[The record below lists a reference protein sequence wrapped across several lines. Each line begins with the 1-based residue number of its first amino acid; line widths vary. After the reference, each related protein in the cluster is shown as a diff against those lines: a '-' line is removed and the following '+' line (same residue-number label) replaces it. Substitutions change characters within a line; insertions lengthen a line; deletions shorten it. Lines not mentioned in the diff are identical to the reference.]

1 MATSITFPV
10 LGSINVGVSTA
21 FNSQLFSANTIYNR
35 FTYTATSDGASQIY
49 PRLDMI
55 SGLREWVGDR
65 VVKSLSQT
73 SFTIDNK
80 TFEETIGIRREDIE
94 DDRYGILTPAAE
106 MLGQNAAR
114 FPDLL
119 IARLMITGNAVST
132 YDGQNFFDAA
142 HPNPNADGLTAGT
155 VANYVAGSNAPWFLF
170 DTTRVLRPF
179 IYQTRRPFQVIPKF
193 SMTDPQVFWNKE
205 FEWGVDGRCNAG
217 FGLWQLA
224 YMSKAALTH
233 DNVVAA
239 RAAMASIRRPD
250 GAPMGIM
257 PNLLVTGSANF
268 PTAKALAVNDYQ
280 PGAATLL
287 PNLLKGMF
295 EPVENPWLN

>member
-1 MATSITFPV
+1 MATSISFPV

-21 FNSQLFSANTIYNR
+21 FNSQLWAAGTVWDK
-35 FTYTATSDGASQIY
+35 FTYKASSDGASQIY
-49 PRLDMI
+49 PRLDVI

-73 SFTIDNK
+73 SFTIANR

-106 MLGQNAAR
+106 MLGQNAGR
-114 FPDLL
+114 LPDLL
-119 IARLMITGNAVST
+119 IAQLMKIGNVTPT
-132 YDGQNFFDAA
+132 YDGQNFFDPA
-142 HPNPNADGLTAGT
+142 HPNPNADGLTTGT
-155 VANYVAGSNAPWFLF
+155 VANYVAGASAPWFLL

-179 IYQTRRPFQVIPKF
+179 IFQTRRPFQVIPKF

-224 YMSKAALTH
+224 FMSQQPMTH
-233 DNVVAA
+233 DNVLAA
-239 RAAMASIRRPD
+239 RTTMTGIRRPD
-250 GAPMGIM
+250 GAPMGIT
-257 PNLLVTGSANF
+257 PNMLVTTSANY
-268 PTAKALAVNDYQ
+268 PAAKALQLNDFQ
-280 PGAATLL
+280 PGAVTT

-295 EPVENPWLN
+295 EAVEDQWLN